1 MLSNDYWLSGFFIC
15 EFPLGAFFF
24 IGYNCSMV
32 YGLTIIRYIQIRLVG
47 SCNGT
52 GLSDAW

>member
-15 EFPLGAFFF
+15 EFPLGALFF

-47 SCNGT
+47 SYNGT

>member
-1 MLSNDYWLSGFFIC
+1 MLSDDYRLSGFFIC
-15 EFPLGAFFF
+15 EFPLGTFFF
-24 IGYNCSMV
+24 IGYDCSMV
-32 YGLTIIRYIQIRLVG
+32 YWLTILRSIQVRLVG